1 VSVAEGEVVVE
12 HNHSDKVLHSGD
24 QLATHRS
31 MEAVPVANEFAWS
44 RNAPQHMKLLQDMA
58 SVKEAVE
65 KIRMPGVR
73 YVSPLLDQ
81 VPANAVVFLSVPN
94 LRDAFEDA
102 QRLMTNELRRAGS
115 APNAKAAE
123 FVERMA
129 KFSEYIGEEFVVA
142 VVNSGGKEKEFVGIA
157 DVHRPGLK
165 EFLEKELK
173 DGEGGPHLRVVEGD
187 QALPA
192 SSGDTMTVAIRG
204 QRVAFGSNAKLINEA
219 LAGSTGFAATPF
231 GQRISQAFR
240 EGTGILFGVDLQ
252 TFIREEA
259 SHAKDTTVL
268 NRVGGDGVRYLI
280 AEQKSFNGTT
290 QHSAVLNFAGSR
302 HGLASWLGAPGP
314 MGGLSYVS
322 SRAQF
327 AASIITKDPRQMIE
341 EFFSFAEAHGPNAR
355 AELDRIQQLA
365 GVDFRQDIAAALGS
379 EATFAI
385 DGPLL
390 PTPSWKVIIEVNQ
403 PERLQQAITKMVTA
417 VNAEMQR
424 TGHTGQSLKLD
435 QLKSPQGL
443 TLYHLSSPSAA
454 NASMYYTYRDGYLI
468 GAPTQD
474 LVATSIQNRDAG
486 MRLDTSG
493 TFRRLLPTDQNA
505 NFSAIVYQN
514 AQESLKLLSSAIPE
528 NQEAA
533 RELAEKIGPT
543 LIAAYASDDRIQVT
557 TYGSSMD
564 LLMQTAFAPM
574 LHGQYEANAQKDRA
588 EVKKRGTAKMAAA
601 YR

>member
-1 VSVAEGEVVVE
+1 
-12 HNHSDKVLHSGD
+12 
-24 QLATHRS
+24 
-31 MEAVPVANEFAWS
+31 
-44 RNAPQHMKLLQDMA
+44 
-58 SVKEAVE
+58 
-65 KIRMPGVR
+65 
-73 YVSPLLDQ
+73 
-81 VPANAVVFLSVPN
+81 
-94 LRDAFEDA
+94 
-102 QRLMTNELRRAGS
+102 MTNELRRAGS

-187 QALPA
+187 QAVPA

-327 AASIITKDPRQMIE
+327 AASIITKDPGR
-341 EFFSFAEAHGPNAR
+341 
-355 AELDRIQQLA
+355 
-365 GVDFRQDIAAALGS
+365 
-379 EATFAI
+379 
-385 DGPLL
+385 
-390 PTPSWKVIIEVNQ
+390 
-403 PERLQQAITKMVTA
+403 
-417 VNAEMQR
+417 
-424 TGHTGQSLKLD
+424 
-435 QLKSPQGL
+435 
-443 TLYHLSSPSAA
+443 
-454 NASMYYTYRDGYLI
+454 
-468 GAPTQD
+468 
-474 LVATSIQNRDAG
+474 
-486 MRLDTSG
+486 
-493 TFRRLLPTDQNA
+493 
-505 NFSAIVYQN
+505 
-514 AQESLKLLSSAIPE
+514 
-528 NQEAA
+528 
-533 RELAEKIGPT
+533 
-543 LIAAYASDDRIQVT
+543 
-557 TYGSSMD
+557 
-564 LLMQTAFAPM
+564 
-574 LHGQYEANAQKDRA
+574 
-588 EVKKRGTAKMAAA
+588 
-601 YR
+601 